1 VTTSTSFGDL
11 YTLEEAPVEPLKSLH
26 QTHRVERCAITEEAI
41 EDRASLGGVAEA
53 QDVVGQG
60 DAIR

>member
-1 VTTSTSFGDL
+1 M
-11 YTLEEAPVEPLKSLH
+11 LEEAPVEPLKSLH